1 MRRDDYISIIP
12 QRLTEAL
19 KAAGTTME
27 ELGKQ
32 ISKSKQAVS
41 LYCNGKTRPT
51 NSTLAEIAQII
62 NVSVDYLTGASDVP
76 PIAIVEY
83 RQKSGAKKDTKS
95 YQKKYREKNRDRINA
110 KKREWIKNNP
120 DKQRAYRNKWRKQ
133 NPEKEKARKEQF
145 FEKEV
150 SEAISAFE
158 YKDGQF
164 TDKCLI
170 SVKEMSEILGINIL
184 SGYWLVKQ
192 EGFPSERISNR
203 NIVIIV
209 EKFKQWLKI
218 QIAKNN

>member
-27 ELGKQ
+27 ELGNQ
-32 ISKSKQAVS
+32 ISKAKQAVS

-51 NSTLAEIAQII
+51 KSTLAEIAQII
-62 NVSVDYLTGASDVP
+62 NVSVDYLIGASDVTP
-76 PIAIVEY
+76 AAIVEY
-83 RQKSGAKKDTKS
+83 RRKSGAKKDVKS
-95 YQKKYREKNRDRINA
+95 YQREYREKNRDRLNA
-110 KKREWIKNNP
+110 KRREWRKNNP
-120 DKQRAYRNKWRKQ
+120 DKCHAYMSKWRKQ
-133 NPEKEKARKEQF
+133 NPEKEKAIRDRI

-170 SVKEMSEILGINIL
+170 SVKEMSEILGINVL
-184 SGYWLVKQ
+184 AGYWLVKQ
-192 EGFPSERISNR
+192 EGFPSERVSNK

-209 EKFKQWLKI
+209 EKFQQWLKI